1 MEDIKKTQYEEYLEK
16 YNQSQK
22 SKERLDEL
30 RATLC
35 SELRKEREQTEQQLK
50 SFTDKCQTDLRRLEE
65 EYRTQRESWCTEQM
79 S

>member
-1 MEDIKKTQYEEYLEK
+1 MAASKREREDIKKTQYEEYLEK

-35 SELRKEREQTEQQLK
+35 SELKKEREET
-50 SFTDKCQTDLRRLEE
+50 
-65 EYRTQRESWCTEQM
+65 
-79 S
+79 